1 MPGFSLLKSA
11 RRALSPKLAG
21 RGLKLFGVLLLAAYF
36 LCAGGLLSVRYFVL
50 PGVGQYR
57 EQIAA
62 ELGRSLGLKAEI
74 AKLDADWDGLRPR
87 LRIDGLVLREPSG
100 AAALQLAHVDA
111 SVGWSSLLLGRLR
124 LNRLVIDGPDLD
136 IRRDADGR
144 IFVAGLAVGRGTSG
158 KSPLTDWVFD
168 QHTIVVSNARV
179 SWTDLQRG
187 APTLALD
194 RVGFRLEN
202 RGDSHRFGL
211 QATPPSAY
219 ASPLDVRGEFD
230 GQPDTSPDSWHGALY
245 GSLDY
250 VDLSVWQRWID
261 YPIALSRGQGGLRIW
276 LSRDRKGR
284 TQAAAD
290 VALRDVG
297 LRVKDDL
304 PELVLPSLTGHL
316 GFEQRGDRVV
326 ASAHDIALTT
336 TEGVALAPTDFRF
349 ERITRTGKPPEGK
362 FEASSLELAPLVA
375 LAVHLPLPENWHDSL
390 QALQPR
396 GRFERL
402 KLDWTG
408 EDGMPS
414 AYTLDTRFTGL
425 GFEAHGDVPG
435 ISGWAGE
442 IAATERGGRF
452 TLSVGSGGLSF
463 PAVFD
468 DPLVALTDGRFEGDW
483 TRTPARNAAP
493 VGGQRVDAGA
503 PRVEVHLTS
512 ARFRNADAEGT
523 AAGKYVWT
531 GHGAGD
537 IDLKA
542 QLARADGA
550 RVWRY
555 MPKTIDPHVREWLQ
569 QSIHTGKAEAAELH
583 LRGPLDQFPYRHGG
597 GEFRIGARVHG
608 VRLAYTPGWPA
619 IDGIDGTLLFERAR
633 MEIHADRGQVFGN
646 TLHKVRAT
654 IEDLEHGDLVVEGEA
669 SGPTTDFLRF
679 VNESPIV
686 EAVGVMTRHA
696 HAEGDGSLKLRLDIP
711 LAHAESAKAAGEYA
725 FEKNRLQLLPEL
737 PELTDSSGR
746 LRFTESS
753 LQIPEASGIFLGAPV
768 KVTGN
773 TKPDGTVEIQARG
786 AFSAQKLAARFDQP
800 LLAHLSGEANVA
812 ANVKIKQRDVALT
825 LESDLA
831 GISSSLPEPFNKS
844 AATARPARVAW
855 LWHGEA
861 ARLTE
866 NIRADVA
873 GAGRTEL
880 EFETKADASKQEVRS
895 FTRGVV
901 ALGTANATLPRDG
914 MAFAADLPV
923 LDVDAWERALSTG
936 QAGQAPPLDSVD
948 LKAGELAARG
958 LRFSNLRVVAQRK
971 DAAWDGKFTGPALA
985 GDFTWDGTDAGS
997 LRARLSRVALASMPE
1012 GHTTMTAT
1020 EKVDESKRTPA
1031 LDVSVASFAYAGRE
1045 LGAVSLR
1052 GKPMGRDWKLDR
1064 FAIEN
1069 DDGQLEAW
1077 GDYEANTAGGTT
1089 KLRFSVD
1096 APDAG
1101 KMLARLGY
1109 PGTLRRGSAEASGI
1123 LDWKGPPGRF
1133 AYASLNGLVK
1143 LDATKG
1149 QFSKINPGVGRLFGI
1164 LSLQSLPR
1172 RLTLD
1177 FGDVFAEGFAFDT
1190 ISGSI
1195 KISRGVMQT
1204 DDLTIVG
1211 PAAKVFMNGSA
1222 DLAAETQSLN
1232 VKVQPTL
1239 SETVALGAA
1248 IGPAI
1253 GTLNPLIGVVA
1264 YFAQKAMRDPVEKFF
1279 TYEYVVSGSWSD
1291 PKVIRQ
1297 PGVMGQIGHIEG
1309 EPPK

>member
-1 MPGFSLLKSA
+1 MPGFSLLKSLRSA
-11 RRALSPKLAG
+11 FSPKLAG
-21 RGLKLFGVLLLAAYF
+21 RGLRLFGALLLAVYF
-36 LCAGGLLSVRYFVL
+36 LCAGVLLSVRYFVL
-50 PGVGQYR
+50 PEVGQYR

-111 SVGWSSLLLGRLR
+111 SLGWSSLLFGRFR
-124 LNRLVIDGPDLD
+124 LNRLVIEAPDLD
-136 IRRDADGR
+136 IRREADGR
-144 IFVAGLAVGRGTSG
+144 IFVAGLAVERGTAG
-158 KSPLTDWVFD
+158 KNTLADWVFD
-168 QHTIVVSNARV
+168 QHTILVRNARV

-187 APTLALD
+187 ATTLALD
-194 RVGFRLEN
+194 HVGLRLEN
-202 RGDSHRFGL
+202 RGGTHRFGL
-211 QATPPSAY
+211 QATPPPAF
-219 ASPLDVRGEFD
+219 ASPIDLRGEFD
-230 GQPDTSPDSWHGALY
+230 GQPGVSLDSWHGAFY

-261 YPIALSRGQGGLRIW
+261 YPIALNRGQGGLRIW
-276 LSRDRKGR
+276 VSRDDKGHA
-284 TQAAAD
+284 QAAAD

-304 PELVLPSLTGHL
+304 PELSLPSLTGHL
-316 GFEQRGDRVV
+316 GFEQRGDRVL
-326 ASAHDIALTT
+326 ASAHDVALTT
-336 TEGVALAPTDFRF
+336 TQGVALAPTDFRF
-349 ERITRTGKPPEGK
+349 ERRTQAGKPPEGR
-362 FEASSLELAPLVA
+362 FEATSLELAPLAA
-375 LAVHLPLPENWHDSL
+375 LAVQLPLPGDWREPL

-402 KLDWTG
+402 AFDWTG
-408 EDGMPS
+408 EEGMPS
-414 AYTLDTRFTGL
+414 AYKLDARFTGL
-425 GFEAHGDVPG
+425 GFEPHGDVPG
-435 ISGWAGE
+435 ISGWSGE
-442 IAATERGGRF
+442 VVANERNGRF
-452 TLSVGSGGLSF
+452 ELSVGNGGLYF

-468 DPLVALTDGRFEGDW
+468 EPEVALADGRFEGDW
-483 TRTPARNAAP
+483 TRTPTGGAAP
-493 VGGQRVDAGA
+493 VDGQPANAGA
-503 PRVEVHLTS
+503 SQIEVHLKS
-512 ARFRNADAEGT
+512 ARFRNADADGT
-523 AAGKYVWT
+523 AAGKYVWN
-531 GHGAGD
+531 GRGAGE

-542 QLARADGA
+542 QLAHADGT

-555 MPKTIDPHVREWLQ
+555 MPKTIDPAVREWLQ
-569 QSIHTGKAEAAELH
+569 QSIRTGKAEAAELH
-583 LRGPLDQFPYRHGG
+583 LQGPLDQFPYRHGG
-597 GEFRIGARVHG
+597 GEFRIGARVRG
-608 VRLAYTPGWPA
+608 VRLAYAPGWPA

-633 MEIHADRGQVFGN
+633 MEIHADRGLVFSN
-646 TLHKVRAT
+646 TLHRVRAT

-686 EAVGVMTRHA
+686 DAVGVMTRTA
-696 HAEGDGSLKLRLDIP
+696 RADGDGRLKLRLDIP
-711 LAHAESAKAAGEYA
+711 LANAESTKAEGEYA
-725 FEKNRLQLLPEL
+725 FERNRLQLLPAL
-737 PELTDSSGR
+737 PELTESAGR
-746 LRFTESS
+746 LRFTEST
-753 LQIPEASGIFLGAPV
+753 LQIPEATGIFLGAPV

-773 TKPDGTVEIQARG
+773 TKADGTVEIQARG
-786 AFSAQKLAARFDQP
+786 AFSMQKLAARLDQP
-800 LLAHLSGEANVA
+800 LLAHLSGEAGVS

-831 GISSSLPEPFNKS
+831 GISSSLPEPFSKS
-844 AATARPARVAW
+844 AATARAARVAW
-855 LWHGEA
+855 QWHGEST
-861 ARLTE
+861 RVVE

-873 GAGRTEL
+873 GAGKAEL
-880 EFETKADASKQEVRS
+880 EFETKPDASKQEVRN
-895 FTRGVV
+895 FVRGVV
-901 ALGTANATLPRDG
+901 ALGASNAALPREG
-914 MAFAADLPV
+914 MIVAADLPS
-923 LDVDAWERALSTG
+923 LDLDAWERALGEGPGG
-936 QAGQAPPLDSVD
+936 QAAPLDGID
-948 LKAGELAARG
+948 LKIGELAARG
-958 LRFSNLRVVAQRK
+958 LRFPNLRVVMQRK
-971 DAAWDGKFTGPALA
+971 GMVWDGKFSGPALT
-985 GDFTWDGTDAGS
+985 GDFNWDGADAGS

-1045 LGAVSLR
+1045 LGTVSLR
-1052 GKPMGRDWKLDR
+1052 GKPAGRDWKLER

-1069 DDGQLEAW
+1069 EDGQLEAW
-1077 GDYEANTAGGTT
+1077 GDYEAGTAGGTT
-1089 KLRFSVD
+1089 KMRFSVD

-1143 LDATKG
+1143 LNATKG
-1149 QFSKINPGVGRLFGI
+1149 QFSKINPGMGRLLGI

-1195 KISRGVMQT
+1195 KISHGVMQT

-1253 GTLNPLIGVVA
+1253 GTLNPMIGVVA
-1264 YFAQKAMRDPVEKFF
+1264 YFAQKAMRDPVEKLF
-1279 TYEYVVSGSWSD
+1279 TYEYVVSGNWSD

-1297 PGVMGQIGHIEG
+1297 PGVMGQIGNNEG
-1309 EPPK
+1309 ETPK